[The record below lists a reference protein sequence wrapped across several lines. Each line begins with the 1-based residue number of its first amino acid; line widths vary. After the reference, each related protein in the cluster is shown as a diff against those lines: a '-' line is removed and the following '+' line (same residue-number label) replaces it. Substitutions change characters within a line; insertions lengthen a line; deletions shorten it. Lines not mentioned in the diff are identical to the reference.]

1 MLKTKIKRRRNSC
14 AISLSKNG
22 YNSYSELEF
31 LLPVPQSEY
40 MSINN
45 LNMISENATFPWKVR
60 HFSLKSS
67 IFHIMVYHLPNTTLH
82 PNERKY

>member
-45 LNMISENATFPWKVR
+45 LNMI
-60 HFSLKSS
+60 
-67 IFHIMVYHLPNTTLH
+67 
-82 PNERKY
+82 

>member
-1 MLKTKIKRRRNSC
+1 MNCRRNSC

-45 LNMISENATFPWKVR
+45 VNMILEKCNFYYYISVAQLN
-60 HFSLKSS
+60 SNSQ
-67 IFHIMVYHLPNTTLH
+67 HLILETYII
-82 PNERKY
+82 EI